1 MSLSRITLTLTLLA
15 SATSYAS
22 PVQFLIG
29 VDSHKGF
36 AGGLE
41 TVVYDNFIIGGQF
54 NLGSS
59 DESNTQTGSY
69 PGITNPTFTSKKSA
83 QHYGLYTGYRFNDG
97 MFDGLALR
105 LGIAQMNI
113 NVSEDV
119 YGSDSASNVTS
130 EIIYDINK
138 RKYQPFI
145 GIGYHVSE
153 RISLNVHA
161 HLRGIDTI
169 EVEGQKLDSGFDA
182 TTLSFMAGF
191 SF

>member
-15 SATSYAS
+15 SATSYAN
-22 PVQFLIG
+22 PVQFLLG

-41 TVVYDNFIIGGQF
+41 TIVYDNFIIGGQF

-59 DESNTQTGSY
+59 DESNSQTGTY

-83 QHYGLYTGYRFNDG
+83 QHYSLYTGYRFNDG
-97 MFDGLALR
+97 MLDGLSVK
-105 LGIAQMNI
+105 LGLAQMNI
-113 NVSEDV
+113 NISEDV
-119 YGSDSASNVTS
+119 YDTDGNSDIV
-130 EIIYDINK
+130 YDINE
-138 RKYQPFI
+138 RKYQPFA
-145 GIGYHVSE
+145 GIGYHLSE

-161 HLRGIDTI
+161 HFAGIDTI
-169 EVEGQKLDSGFDA
+169 NIEGQKLDSGFDA

-191 SF
+191 TF

>member
-15 SATSYAS
+15 SASSYAS
-22 PVQFLIG
+22 PFQFLMGI
-29 VDSHKGF
+29 DSHKGF

-59 DESNTQTGSY
+59 DENNSRTGTY

-83 QHYGLYTGYRFNDG
+83 QHYSLYTGYRFNEG
-97 MFDGLALR
+97 MLDGLAVK

-113 NVSEDV
+113 NISEDV
-119 YGSDSASNVTS
+119 YGSDGTSAVV
-130 EIIYDINK
+130 YDINK
-138 RKYQPFI
+138 RKYQPFV
-145 GIGYHVSE
+145 GVGYHFSE
-153 RISLNVHA
+153 RFSLNVHA
-161 HLRGIDTI
+161 HLAGIETI
-169 EVEGQKLDSGFDA
+169 NVGDETIDSGFDA

-191 SF
+191 TF